1 MIEQLEIVDDVK
13 SLDEAIELLSQ
24 YGEVLTGDDIPLP
37 SITVEE
43 TTKVTNQ
50 IWHQDGLQ
58 TENQPKVQALW
69 CEYADEECPSTEY
82 LSTRIPDDIAEK
94 YLHIKETYDFKTPIE
109 SGNFVKFDK
118 RSHEKLYLKQ
128 INNTP
133 NLMKNLIGKDIWGYY
148 TRWCPMSRVEE
159 NIAKELS
166 NYIFQ
171 QEPLEVHYKTNRLVI
186 GNNYAT
192 IHRRTPNKNISGKR
206 ILHRAYV
213 Y

>member
-118 RSHEKLYLKQ
+118 LSHAKLYVRQ

-133 NLMKNLIGKDIWGYY
+133 NLMKNLIDKDEWGYY
-148 TRWCPMSRVEE
+148 TRWCPMSKVEE
-159 NIAKELS
+159 NIAEELS
-166 NYIFQ
+166 DYIFQ